1 MPYYLYWVI
10 GLLIEQS
17 VANHKVSVSTHSA
30 FTMKWLLN
38 MIMRPIKFS
47 MVNTLLFIVICS
59 SFFDLLVQLCT
70 ILFHSQKIYFITL
83 FLLFIFNFATKSIY
97 MAIIYP
103 ILYFFIVKKYYP
115 YSRKVI
121 ILLSLSLSIY
131 FSFMDFYFFSI
142 YSDNL
147 SYETEPLHLYIPI
160 IINFFSL
167 LVSNF
172 ILSFINK

>member
-1 MPYYLYWVI
+1 
-10 GLLIEQS
+10 
-17 VANHKVSVSTHSA
+17 
-30 FTMKWLLN
+30 MKWLLN

-47 MVNTLLFIVICS
+47 MVNMLLFIVICS

-97 MAIIYP
+97 IAIIYP

-121 ILLSLSLSIY
+121 ILLSLVLSIY
-131 FSFMDFYFFSI
+131 FTFMDFYFFSI
-142 YSDNL
+142 YSNNL

>member
-1 MPYYLYWVI
+1 M
-10 GLLIEQS
+10 
-17 VANHKVSVSTHSA
+17 
-30 FTMKWLLN
+30 
-38 MIMRPIKFS
+38 
-47 MVNTLLFIVICS
+47 LLFIVICS

-121 ILLSLSLSIY
+121 ILLSLALSIY
-131 FSFMDFYFFSI
+131 FTFMDFYFFPYIQITLAMKRS
-142 YSDNL
+142 
-147 SYETEPLHLYIPI
+147 LYIYT
-160 IINFFSL
+160 SL
-167 LVSNF
+167 LLLIFSHF
-172 ILSFINK
+172 

>member
-1 MPYYLYWVI
+1 
-10 GLLIEQS
+10 
-17 VANHKVSVSTHSA
+17 
-30 FTMKWLLN
+30 
-38 MIMRPIKFS
+38 
-47 MVNTLLFIVICS
+47 
-59 SFFDLLVQLCT
+59 
-70 ILFHSQKIYFITL
+70 
-83 FLLFIFNFATKSIY
+83 

-131 FSFMDFYFFSI
+131 FTFMDFYFFSI

>member
-1 MPYYLYWVI
+1 
-10 GLLIEQS
+10 
-17 VANHKVSVSTHSA
+17 
-30 FTMKWLLN
+30 

-47 MVNTLLFIVICS
+47 IVNMLLFIVICS

-121 ILLSLSLSIY
+121 ILLSLVLSIY
-131 FSFMDFYFFSI
+131 FTFMDFYFFSI

>member
-1 MPYYLYWVI
+1 
-10 GLLIEQS
+10 
-17 VANHKVSVSTHSA
+17 
-30 FTMKWLLN
+30 
-38 MIMRPIKFS
+38 
-47 MVNTLLFIVICS
+47 
-59 SFFDLLVQLCT
+59 
-70 ILFHSQKIYFITL
+70 
-83 FLLFIFNFATKSIY
+83 

-103 ILYFFIVKKYYP
+103 ILYFFTIKKYYP
-115 YSRKVI
+115 YSKKVI
-121 ILLSLSLSIY
+121 ILLSLALSIY

-160 IINFFSL
+160 IIINFFSL

>member
-1 MPYYLYWVI
+1 
-10 GLLIEQS
+10 
-17 VANHKVSVSTHSA
+17 
-30 FTMKWLLN
+30 MKWLLN

-83 FLLFIFNFATKSIY
+83 FLLFIFNFVTKSIY

-103 ILYFFIVKKYYP
+103 ILYFFTIKKYYP

-121 ILLSLSLSIY
+121 ILLSLALSIY
-131 FSFMDFYFFSI
+131 FSFDFYFFSI

>member
-1 MPYYLYWVI
+1 
-10 GLLIEQS
+10 
-17 VANHKVSVSTHSA
+17 
-30 FTMKWLLN
+30 MKWLLN

-103 ILYFFIVKKYYP
+103 ILYFFIVKKYYL

-121 ILLSLSLSIY
+121 ILLSLALSIY
-131 FSFMDFYFFSI
+131 FTFMDFYFFSI

>member
-1 MPYYLYWVI
+1 
-10 GLLIEQS
+10 
-17 VANHKVSVSTHSA
+17 
-30 FTMKWLLN
+30 
-38 MIMRPIKFS
+38 
-47 MVNTLLFIVICS
+47 MVNMLLFIVICS

-97 MAIIYP
+97 IAIIYP

-121 ILLSLSLSIY
+121 ILLSLVLSIY
-131 FSFMDFYFFSI
+131 FTFMDFYFFSI
-142 YSDNL
+142 YSNNL

>member
-1 MPYYLYWVI
+1 
-10 GLLIEQS
+10 
-17 VANHKVSVSTHSA
+17 
-30 FTMKWLLN
+30 
-38 MIMRPIKFS
+38 
-47 MVNTLLFIVICS
+47 MVNMLLFIVICS

-97 MAIIYP
+97 IAIIYP

-121 ILLSLSLSIY
+121 ILLSLALSIY
-131 FSFMDFYFFSI
+131 FTFMDFYFFSI
-142 YSDNL
+142 YSNNL

>member
-1 MPYYLYWVI
+1 
-10 GLLIEQS
+10 
-17 VANHKVSVSTHSA
+17 
-30 FTMKWLLN
+30 
-38 MIMRPIKFS
+38 
-47 MVNTLLFIVICS
+47 
-59 SFFDLLVQLCT
+59 
-70 ILFHSQKIYFITL
+70 
-83 FLLFIFNFATKSIY
+83 

-121 ILLSLSLSIY
+121 ILLSLLLLSIY
-131 FSFMDFYFFSI
+131 FTFMDFYFFSI

>member
-1 MPYYLYWVI
+1 
-10 GLLIEQS
+10 
-17 VANHKVSVSTHSA
+17 
-30 FTMKWLLN
+30 MKWLLN

-83 FLLFIFNFATKSIY
+83 FLLFIFNFVTKSIY

-103 ILYFFIVKKYYP
+103 ILYFLRIKKYYP

-121 ILLSLSLSIY
+121 ILLSLALSIY
-131 FSFMDFYFFSI
+131 F
-142 YSDNL
+142 
-147 SYETEPLHLYIPI
+147 
-160 IINFFSL
+160 
-167 LVSNF
+167 
-172 ILSFINK
+172 

>member
-1 MPYYLYWVI
+1 M
-10 GLLIEQS
+10 
-17 VANHKVSVSTHSA
+17 
-30 FTMKWLLN
+30 
-38 MIMRPIKFS
+38 
-47 MVNTLLFIVICS
+47 LLFIVICS

-97 MAIIYP
+97 IAIIYP

-121 ILLSLSLSIY
+121 ILLSLALSIY
-131 FSFMDFYFFSI
+131 FTFMDFYFFSI
-142 YSDNL
+142 YSNNL

>member
-1 MPYYLYWVI
+1 
-10 GLLIEQS
+10 
-17 VANHKVSVSTHSA
+17 
-30 FTMKWLLN
+30 MKWLLN

-47 MVNTLLFIVICS
+47 MVNMLLFIVICS

-70 ILFHSQKIYFITL
+70 ILFHSPKIYFITL

-121 ILLSLSLSIY
+121 ILLSLSIY
-131 FSFMDFYFFSI
+131 FIFMDFYFFSI

>member
-1 MPYYLYWVI
+1 
-10 GLLIEQS
+10 
-17 VANHKVSVSTHSA
+17 
-30 FTMKWLLN
+30 MKWLLN

-83 FLLFIFNFATKSIY
+83 FLLFIFNFITKSIY

-103 ILYFFIVKKYYP
+103 ILYFFTIKKYYP

-121 ILLSLSLSIY
+121 ILLSLALSIY
-131 FSFMDFYFFSI
+131 FSFDFYFFSI

>member
-1 MPYYLYWVI
+1 
-10 GLLIEQS
+10 
-17 VANHKVSVSTHSA
+17 
-30 FTMKWLLN
+30 
-38 MIMRPIKFS
+38 
-47 MVNTLLFIVICS
+47 MVNMLLFIVICS

-97 MAIIYP
+97 IAIIYP

-121 ILLSLSLSIY
+121 ILLSLALSIY
-131 FSFMDFYFFSI
+131 FTFMDFYFFSI
-142 YSDNL
+142 YSNNL
-147 SYETEPLHLYIPI
+147 SYETEPLHLYIP

>member
-1 MPYYLYWVI
+1 
-10 GLLIEQS
+10 
-17 VANHKVSVSTHSA
+17 
-30 FTMKWLLN
+30 MKWLLN

-47 MVNTLLFIVICS
+47 MVNMLLFIVICS

-97 MAIIYP
+97 IAIIYP

-121 ILLSLSLSIY
+121 ILLSLALSIY
-131 FSFMDFYFFSI
+131 FTFMDFYFFSI
-142 YSDNL
+142 YSNNL
-147 SYETEPLHLYIPI
+147 SYETEPLHLYIP